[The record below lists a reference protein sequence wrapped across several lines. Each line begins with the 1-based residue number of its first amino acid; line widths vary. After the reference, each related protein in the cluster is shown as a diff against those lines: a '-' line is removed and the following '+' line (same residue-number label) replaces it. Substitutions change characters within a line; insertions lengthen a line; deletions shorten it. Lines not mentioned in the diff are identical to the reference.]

1 MVLFASD
8 LDQTLIYGSRHTVD
22 IDPTI
27 LRVVEVL
34 DGKVISYMTEDAIS
48 SLQDLMNRIMFIP
61 VTTRTINQYNRVTIF
76 SEVLRPTYAVT
87 SNGGNILIDGKVDEE
102 WAQHIRDSISSGSMA
117 MDQVI
122 GEFEKLTHESWF
134 HRGLVADDLFY
145 YCIVERDL
153 LPIDEMYSFG
163 EWLSGNGW
171 ELSIQ
176 GRKIYFIPKA
186 VNKRDAVI
194 HIKEREGKQIV
205 VSSGDSLLDLPL
217 IHASSHALIPAHG
230 EVFALK
236 KNDGVPFTQS
246 NGIKASEEI
255 LKFVE
260 SIESKR
266 ISSASKNYK

>member
-8 LDQTLIYGSRHTVD
+8 LDQTLIYSSRHTGD
-22 IDPTI
+22 ADLTK

-34 DGKVISYMTEDAIS
+34 DGKDISFMTEDAIN
-48 SLQDLMNRIMFIP
+48 SLQDLMNRVMFIP

-76 SEVLRPTYAVT
+76 SEVLQPTYAVT
-87 SNGGNILIDGKVDEE
+87 SNGGNILIHGKVDEA
-102 WAQHIRDSISSGSMA
+102 WSQHIRRSISTGSMA

-134 HRGLVADDLFY
+134 HRGIVADELFY
-145 YCIVERDL
+145 YGIVERDL
-153 LPIDEMYSFG
+153 MPIDEIYSFG
-163 EWLSGNGW
+163 DWLTSNGW

-186 VNKRDAVI
+186 VNKRDAVL
-194 HIKEREGKQIV
+194 HIKENEGMQTV
-205 VSSGDSLLDLPL
+205 VASGDSLLDLPL

-230 EVFALK
+230 EVFTLG
-236 KNDGVPFTQS
+236 KNDGVPFTHR

-255 LKFVE
+255 LEFVG
-260 SIESKR
+260 SIQ
-266 ISSASKNYK
+266 N

>member
-1 MVLFASD
+1 MLLFASD
-8 LDQTLIYGSRHTVD
+8 LDQTLIYSSRHTND
-22 IDPTI
+22 ADQSK

-34 DGKVISYMTEDAIS
+34 DGKVISYMTEDAIN
-48 SLQDLMNRIMFIP
+48 SLQFLMNRIMFIP

-87 SNGGNILIDGKVDEE
+87 SNGGNILIDGKVDEA
-102 WAQHIRDSISSGSMA
+102 WSQHIRQSISNGSMA

-122 GEFEKLTHESWF
+122 GEFVKLTHESWF

-145 YCIVERDL
+145 YCIVERDR
-153 LPIDEMYSFG
+153 LPIDEIYSFG
-163 EWLSGNGW
+163 DWLSSNGW

-176 GRKIYFIPKA
+176 GRKIYFIPQA
-186 VNKRDAVI
+186 VNKRDAVL
-194 HIKEREGKQIV
+194 HIKENEGMQIV

-230 EVFALK
+230 EVFTLG

-246 NGIKASEEI
+246 YGIKASEEI
-255 LKFVE
+255 LQFVG
-260 SIESKR
+260 SIK
-266 ISSASKNYK
+266 K